1 MTNASFF
8 AQQQKFIAADLNST
22 LFQPQHQ
29 IMPNLNQWGIELD
42 QKLTGAY
49 QQVSKVPLTS
59 IDQQLVQQE
68 EVYLGDQSHLTE
80 SSIMQKDSEMIPN
93 QESDEDTTANA
104 TSPTAVVGGGN
115 ADAIMNL
122 EVDNQKV

>member
-1 MTNASFF
+1 M
-8 AQQQKFIAADLNST
+8 
-22 LFQPQHQ
+22 
-29 IMPNLNQWGIELD
+29 
-42 QKLTGAY
+42 
-49 QQVSKVPLTS
+49 
-59 IDQQLVQQE
+59 
-68 EVYLGDQSHLTE
+68 YLGDQSHLTE